1 MAYTLEGRL
10 LEVCTCKAVCPCWVG
25 DDPDGGTCDGTLA
38 WHFERGEVDGVDV
51 AGMTFGMLT
60 HIPGNV
66 LAGNWRAVAF
76 VDERASPAQEKAIL
90 SVFTGKQGGPV
101 ADLASLVGE
110 VAGVE
115 RVPIT
120 FEVHE
125 GEGHFKM
132 GESVEARLVP
142 FKGAN
147 GAATKL
153 VDTVFSTIPGS
164 PAYPGKASIY
174 RAKASVLGIDLELS
188 GYNAVQGHFAF
199 RS

>member
-51 AGMTFGMLT
+51 SGMTFGMLT

-76 VDERASPAQEKAIL
+76 VDERASPAQERAIL

-132 GESVEARLVP
+132 GEERR
-142 FKGAN
+142 GA
-147 GAATKL
+147 
-153 VDTVFSTIPGS
+153 PR
-164 PAYPGKASIY
+164 P
-174 RAKASVLGIDLELS
+174 
-188 GYNAVQGHFAF
+188 VQGRKRGRDQARRHRVLDHPGLAGLS
-199 RS
+199 RQGLDLPGEGLRAGHRPRALRL